1 MSDGVFRF
9 AIITPKP
16 EHFSDARAAI
26 TEIIPETLDEPGC
39 REFVL
44 HEGDEDGRL
53 YLYECFSDEAA
64 FEAHHAKPYTKA
76 VFQSYERWLAEPV
89 EIIRMRR
96 L

>member
-1 MSDGVFRF
+1 MSDYVFRF

-16 EHFSDARAAI
+16 EHFDEARNAI
-26 TEIIPETLDEPGC
+26 TKIVPATLDEPGC
-39 REFVL
+39 NQFVL
-44 HEGDEDGRL
+44 HEGDGDGRL

-64 FEAHHAKPYTKA
+64 FEAHHAKAYTKE
-76 VFQSYERWLAEPV
+76 VFKSYETWLSEPV